1 MSVCLSV
8 SLEEFLNFYFTT
20 VYPVTGWF
28 LWDIQPYA
36 SDLKFVGYT
45 GVTWVVPWDHFGRT
59 QGSFYGYSGIT
70 LRVLWDH
77 FGFTFGTT
85 LRVVWGHFEGTLQV
99 LRGGTLGSLRG
110 YPGGDFGST
119 LGSLWRHFRGHFGGT
134 LGSLWMYVWDYFGG
148 SLGSL
153 RVPWGFFMLH
163 PGVTFGVPLDNWLF
177 WPLIKLFN
185 WSTCGLTL

>member
-1 MSVCLSV
+1 MFVGSLDTECPCLHFLNQHYSIWQESGQKILLVIWLWTQGVFFCVRPWSDTYKWYCMYVCLA
-8 SLEEFLNFYFTT
+8 EFLNFYFTT

-119 LGSLWRHFRGHFGGT
+119 LG
-134 LGSLWMYVWDYFGG
+134 
-148 SLGSL
+148 
-153 RVPWGFFMLH
+153 
-163 PGVTFGVPLDNWLF
+163 
-177 WPLIKLFN
+177 
-185 WSTCGLTL
+185 